1 MEKLLHEIKKSL
13 DEMRI
18 IQALEQEKYHDAFTL
33 FKYSD
38 LTKEEFIKLDEET
51 YSDKMKSESNDQNNY
66 DSNETEI
73 IDDKWL
79 QALAIIKDKTS
90 IPSFDTWFQGLKAEV
105 QDKTVKLIMPDNFK
119 RDWLMTR
126 YCDLLDET
134 VQDVYGNEYGI
145 EFVQEE
151 VVK

>member
-18 IQALEQEKYHDAFTL
+18 IQTLEQEKYHDAFTL

-90 IPSFDTWFQGLKAEV
+90 TPSFDTWFQGLKAEV

>member
-18 IQALEQEKYHDAFTL
+18 IQTLEQEKYHDAFTL

-90 IPSFDTWFQGLKAEV
+90 TPSFDTWFQGLKAEV
-105 QDKTVKLIMPDNFK
+105 QDKTVKL
-119 RDWLMTR
+119 
-126 YCDLLDET
+126 
-134 VQDVYGNEYGI
+134 
-145 EFVQEE
+145 
-151 VVK
+151 